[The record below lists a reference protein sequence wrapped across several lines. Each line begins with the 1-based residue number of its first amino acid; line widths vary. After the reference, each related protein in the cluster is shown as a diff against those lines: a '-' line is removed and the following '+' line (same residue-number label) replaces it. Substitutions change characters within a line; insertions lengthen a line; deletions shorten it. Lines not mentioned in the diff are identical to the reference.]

1 VILYDNAK
9 NQKVSNL
16 IETVGLSQSANVGS
30 SVEEEFVI
38 SNPSGGSV
46 SLLDVNKVLI
56 TGINATEFHPSFTN
70 SSSTINKNDSLKFKL
85 VFSPSSEG
93 VKVINISIP
102 YSNGLDND
110 YTFTVTATATNLS
123 TPVTNI
129 QPDNAI
135 QIFPNPVVTHKLY
148 IRSDLKFQSYTIYDQ
163 QGKLMQRGP
172 VSYNGSVSD
181 LTIDN
186 QLASGLYILKLQ
198 TKTKE
203 LVTKI
208 YLQN

>member
-1 VILYDNAK
+1 MVP
-9 NQKVSNL
+9 S
-16 IETVGLSQSANVGS
+16 TLSESANVGS
-30 SVEEEFVI
+30 NVEEEFII
-38 SNPSGGSV
+38 SNPSGASL
-46 SLLDVNKVLI
+46 SLLDANKVLI
-56 TGINATEFHPSFTN
+56 SGANAAEFHPSFTN

-129 QPDNAI
+129 QLDNAI

-148 IRSDLKFQSYTIYDQ
+148 IRSDLKFKSYTIYDQ
-163 QGKLMQRGP
+163 QGKLDAKRT
-172 VSYNGSVSD
+172 S
-181 LTIDN
+181 
-186 QLASGLYILKLQ
+186 
-198 TKTKE
+198 
-203 LVTKI
+203 
-208 YLQN
+208 